1 MKNTKKAYVAPTM
14 TVHGD
19 VEVVTQ
25 QVHQILART
34 DQLFPSGTPFA
45 DLTFSN

>member
-1 MKNTKKAYVAPTM
+1 MTNTKKAYVAPQL

-25 QVHQILART
+25 QVRQILART
-34 DQLFPSGTPFA
+34 DQLFPAGTPFE
-45 DLTFSN
+45 DLTFSS

>member
-1 MKNTKKAYVAPTM
+1 MKNTKKAYVAPQLI
-14 TVHGD
+14 VHGD

-25 QVHQILART
+25 KVRQILDHLDADYPT
-34 DQLFPSGTPFA
+34 GTPFE